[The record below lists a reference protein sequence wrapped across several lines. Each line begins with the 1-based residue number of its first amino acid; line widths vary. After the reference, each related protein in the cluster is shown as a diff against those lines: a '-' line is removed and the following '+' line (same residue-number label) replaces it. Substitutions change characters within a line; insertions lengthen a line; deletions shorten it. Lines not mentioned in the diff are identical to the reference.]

1 MTRTR
6 TDTRM
11 IRRAMVLTM
20 VATLIMVGIWRIWNL
35 DIKVLLEELWG
46 SVLLVLAMIIVAMPT
61 TLLWIKIRRWR
72 GRRRR

>member
-1 MTRTR
+1 
-6 TDTRM
+6 M